1 MKEGVMVQP
10 RLTGLEFSW
19 FTKCQMMASNY
30 AQHWEMVLEPDLG
43 SLVQA
48 VASDARTSFTG
59 PQSMRRVAERLTL
72 AADAIAAAS
81 DEQAQDADVRREGAR
96 CTAALQY
103 LASQLEST
111 ATGVEAWKH
120 LSASA
125 SETDQV
131 PSA

>member
-1 MKEGVMVQP
+1 MAQP

-43 SLVQA
+43 SLIQA
-48 VASDARTSFTG
+48 VAADARTSFTG

-72 AADAIAAAS
+72 AADSLAAAN
-81 DEQAQDADVRREGAR
+81 DDWARAADVRREDGR
-96 CTAALQY
+96 CTEALRY
-103 LASQLEST
+103 LASQLAST
-111 ATGVEAWKH
+111 AASVEAWKH
-120 LSASA
+120 ASASA
-125 SETDQV
+125 TGTSPV

>member
-1 MKEGVMVQP
+1 MAQP

-43 SLVQA
+43 GLIQA
-48 VASDARTSFTG
+48 VATDARTSFTG

-72 AADAIAAAS
+72 VADSLVAAS
-81 DEQAQDADVRREGAR
+81 DDRARAADLRREDGR
-96 CTAALQY
+96 CTEALQY
-103 LASQLEST
+103 LASQLAST
-111 ATGVEAWKH
+111 AASVEARKH
-120 LSASA
+120 ASASA
-125 SETDQV
+125 TETSQA